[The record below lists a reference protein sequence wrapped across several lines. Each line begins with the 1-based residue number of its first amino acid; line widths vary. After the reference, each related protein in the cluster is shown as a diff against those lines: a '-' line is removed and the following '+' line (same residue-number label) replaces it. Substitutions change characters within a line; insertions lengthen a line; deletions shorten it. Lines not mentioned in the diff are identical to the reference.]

1 MPNAQ
6 YHCKYR
12 YDKCHGFVEIQR
24 RTKGSIC
31 RCLPRR
37 LRLAPSITSPVPV
50 TPAPTP
56 ASTTSKAA
64 PPTSKAASTTSK
76 AARRGVALDEG
87 LNLRV
92 YPLCDVGVVNSD
104 CTGRPINIY
113 LFERVRTTE
122 LSAIKKRS
130 KSNTEKV
137 TFNIVSPCNFHVSG
151 IRPSH
156 CFLSGQ

>member
-56 ASTTSKAA
+56 
-64 PPTSKAASTTSK
+64 ASTTSK

>member
-1 MPNAQ
+1 MPNTNAQ
-6 YHCKYR
+6 CHCKYGNNKF
-12 YDKCHGFVEIQR
+12 YAFVAMQWWAKE
-24 RTKGSIC
+24 SIC

-37 LRLAPSITSPVPV
+37 LRLAPSTSPVPV

-56 ASTTSKAA
+56 TSATSEAA
-64 PPTSKAASTTSK
+64 PTTTK

-137 TFNIVSPCNFHVSG
+137 TLNFVSPCNFHVSG